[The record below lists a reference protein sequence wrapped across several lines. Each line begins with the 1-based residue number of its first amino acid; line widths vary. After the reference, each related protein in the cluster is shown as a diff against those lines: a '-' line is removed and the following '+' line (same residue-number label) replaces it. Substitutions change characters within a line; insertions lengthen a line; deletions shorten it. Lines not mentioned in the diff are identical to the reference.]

1 MRRWDVFW
9 TSRSQAD
16 RVELYTRW
24 SLYLLIWWMAVAVL
38 GWAPEALED
47 QRVAVSILVV
57 GVLLAGATTDALRRV
72 MTAYPDVD
80 VADPGLRRSVIAVVV
95 VAAAG
100 LGASLLLPTEGRSG
114 VLALVLSTTAW
125 AVGAVR
131 PRWVAY
137 GVPLAAAAAGL
148 ALLGEVRPVAV
159 FLGVHFFF
167 VFTLRTSLWVLG
179 VVRELDVAKTA
190 QSDLA
195 VAEERLRFSRDVHD
209 VLGRHLS
216 TIAVRSELAA
226 TLADRGDPRAV
237 EAMLE
242 VRGSAHEALREAR
255 ALARGYRRTDF
266 PTEVEGARS
275 LLSSAGIGAVVEVDD
290 LPEQWHEP
298 AAWIVREATTNVLRH
313 SRATTVE
320 ITYEARTGGRGVLT
334 VRNDGADPG
343 TEDGTGTGL
352 LGLRERLDPLGV
364 HLDVRR
370 DEGTFA
376 LVAHLGAAPAAAPTA
391 APASAPSVPPTTI
404 EEDA

>member
-1 MRRWDVFW
+1 MRRWNVFW
-9 TSRSQAD
+9 TNRSQAD
-16 RVELYTRW
+16 RVEIYTRW

-38 GWAPEALED
+38 GWAPAALEE
-47 QRVAVSILVV
+47 QRVAGLMLVV
-57 GVLLAGATTDALRRV
+57 GVLLAGTTTEALRRV
-72 MTAYPDVD
+72 MTAYPDVELEER
-80 VADPGLRRSVIAVVV
+80 GLRRSVIAVVV
-95 VAAAG
+95 VAGAG
-100 LGASLLLPTEGRSG
+100 LAASALLPTEGRTG
-114 VLALVLSTTAW
+114 VLAIVLATTAW

-148 ALLGEVRPVAV
+148 LLLDGHVRPVVLFLAV
-159 FLGVHFFF
+159 HVFF

-275 LLSSAGIGAVVEVDD
+275 LLSSAGIGASIDVDG
-290 LPEQWHEP
+290 LPDAWHEP
-298 AAWIVREATTNVLRH
+298 AAWVVREATTNVLRH
-313 SRATTVE
+313 SHATAVE
-320 ITYEARTGGRGVLT
+320 IAYEAGPVGPRGETGVLV
-334 VRNDGADPG
+334 VRNDGAPDAGPG
-343 TEDGTGTGL
+343 AEPDDGGGTGI
-352 LGLRERLDPLGV
+352 LGLRERLAPLGAR
-364 HLDVRR
+364 LDVRR
-370 DEGTFA
+370 DAGTFA
-376 LVAHLGAAPAAAPTA
+376 LVAHFGAAVGDADRSRSPK
-391 APASAPSVPPTTI
+391 
-404 EEDA
+404 EDA